1 MCLNVALFCA
11 VLKQK
16 FASFSTIPSSYIVTK
31 PVALAARS
39 ITWLLG
45 RGQFSSILAH
55 FFIVCSDSGLRAEI
69 PCRSLL
75 LVALVLIIHNAT
87 YLLTNFFPTRR
98 NQRTDEWRQWLQP
111 LLNDHVWIPRLH
123 AEPPGSGQYD
133 IQVNLNQHLRE
144 DMRR

>member
-87 YLLTNFFPTRR
+87 YLLTNFFPTKPAGI
-98 NQRTDEWRQWLQP
+98 NGLMSG
-111 LLNDHVWIPRLH
+111 
-123 AEPPGSGQYD
+123 GSGFSPYSMTTCGSQGYTPSP
-133 IQVNLNQHLRE
+133 LAAASTTSK
-144 DMRR
+144 